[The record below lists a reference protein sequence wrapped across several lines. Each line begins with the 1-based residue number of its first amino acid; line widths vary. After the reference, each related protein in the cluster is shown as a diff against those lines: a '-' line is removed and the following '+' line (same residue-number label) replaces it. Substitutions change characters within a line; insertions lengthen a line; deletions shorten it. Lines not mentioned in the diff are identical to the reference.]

1 MSASRVDVVI
11 IGGGVAGLWCRWR
24 LASAGY
30 SVALIE
36 RSRLGDGQT
45 AASQGILHRGV
56 KYALSAE
63 ASRAAATAEASARV
77 WDDAMSGKEGPDL
90 SGVEVV
96 AASMLMWTDAGVIS
110 KLTGAIASK
119 VLTSRV
125 VAAERRD
132 IPAFLEIRGRS
143 VYRVDETVIN
153 PVSVLRCLADAA
165 AGPIVCE
172 EVRAITPGGAS
183 TRVTTGGGEFEA
195 GAVVLCAGAGNE
207 LLLELL
213 GKDPAAWTQHRDLH
227 MVVASGAPG
236 KIFGHWVASAT
247 DKPRLTI
254 TSADVGGLTH
264 WYVGGDLAEQGVA
277 RTPEDQIEAAKSEL
291 RSCFHSLSLAG
302 WNFRTIRISRAE
314 GKDASG
320 KRPDGPVVR
329 RIDGTGGGTGG
340 GTGAIAVWPTKL
352 VMAPAAADE
361 VLKLVRERIAPT
373 GAIEPE
379 VGRVRRPDYAL
390 APWQSPA

>member
-24 LASAGY
+24 LARAGY
-30 SVALIE
+30 SVSLIE

-90 SGVEVV
+90 SGVEIV
-96 AASMLMWTDAGVIS
+96 APSMLMWTDAGLIS

-119 VLTSRV
+119 VLTSHV
-125 VAAERRD
+125 GPAEARD
-132 IPAFLEIRGRS
+132 VPAFLEMKGRS
-143 VYRVDETVIN
+143 IYRVAETVIN
-153 PVSVLRCLADAA
+153 PVSALRCLVEAA
-165 AGPIVCE
+165 PGPILNA
-172 EVRAITPGGAS
+172 EVRSITPGAAR
-183 TRVTTGGGEFEA
+183 TLVTTSRGNFEA

-227 MVVASGAPG
+227 MVAASGAPG
-236 KIFGHWVASAT
+236 KIFGHWVAAAT
-247 DKPRLTI
+247 DKPRLSI
-254 TSADVGGLTH
+254 TSASVGGVMH
-264 WYVGGDLAEQGVA
+264 WYIGGDLAEKGVA
-277 RTPEDQIEAAKSEL
+277 RTPDDQIEVAKSEL

-329 RIDGTGGGTGG
+329 SVD

-352 VMAPAAADE
+352 VMAPAAAVE
-361 VLKLVRERIAPT
+361 VLKLVRERVAPT
-373 GAIEPE
+373 GTIEPE
-379 VGRVRRPDYAL
+379 VGRVCRPDYAL
-390 APWQSPA
+390 APWQSPV